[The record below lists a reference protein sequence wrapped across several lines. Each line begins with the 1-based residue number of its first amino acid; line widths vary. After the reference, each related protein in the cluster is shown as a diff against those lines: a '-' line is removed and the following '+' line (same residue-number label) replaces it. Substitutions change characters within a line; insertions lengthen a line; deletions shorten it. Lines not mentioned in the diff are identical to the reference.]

1 MNAFDIPLLSVL
13 LLPLAFKD
21 RWTGRLLA
29 VLVAA
34 GLLIHLVLGVP
45 RWQLI
50 PAYLAVGVVLVLSLR
65 TPLTRRRGK
74 VGWSLLTVL
83 LTLVTA
89 GLVWALPLFRLPA
102 PSGPSAI
109 GTQVVHLDGKNQPV
123 TVQVWYPTT
132 QREGKVASYLFDGPV
147 SSALAQSVGLP
158 GFAFGHLRHLPTH
171 AHLNAAPT
179 AGKHPTLLFFHGLGG
194 VRQQNTFQIEELASH
209 GYLVVGIDMPG
220 YAAATISGQGKV
232 TTNTHGS
239 ASLSSRLSDQ
249 WVRDWATA
257 GRTVLDELLSDPQ
270 WRKLIDA
277 DLIGAFGHSFGGAT
291 AAYLLL
297 TEPRIKAALNM
308 DAGIFGQ
315 PLPEQGYSR
324 PFFLMN
330 TEAGLDLKRLQQ
342 QAEKLADAQISE
354 ATKGQTTTR
363 TAYLS
368 DLNALFERRRQALR
382 GQAWSLVLPG
392 TQHLSFSDVTLYSPL
407 LSGGEDV
414 TATHRAVNAYT
425 LAFFDSQLRD
435 MSVDISALGQV
446 FPALQF
452 QEGASRKD

>member
-1 MNAFDIPLLSVL
+1 MNAFDLPLLSVL

-21 RWTGRLLA
+21 RRTGRFLA
-29 VLVAA
+29 ALVAA

-50 PAYLAVGVVLVLSLR
+50 PAYLAVGLVLLLGLR
-65 TPLTRRRGK
+65 APLTRRRGK
-74 VGWSLLTVL
+74 VGWGVLTVL

-102 PSGPSAI
+102 PSGPHAI
-109 GTQVVHLDGKNQPV
+109 GTQVVHLDVKNQPV
-123 TVQVWYPTT
+123 TVQVWYPTD
-132 QREGKVASYLFDGPV
+132 QREGKVAPYLFDAPV
-147 SSALAQSVGLP
+147 ASALAQSVGLP

-171 AHLNAAPT
+171 AYLKAVPASGP
-179 AGKHPTLLFFHGLGG
+179 HPTLLFFHGLGG
-194 VRQQNTFQIEELASH
+194 VRQQNTFQIEELVSH

-220 YAAATISGQGKV
+220 YAAATVSGQGQV
-232 TTNTHGS
+232 IPNTHGS
-239 ASLSSRLSDQ
+239 ASLSNRLSDQ
-249 WVRDWATA
+249 WVRDWATV
-257 GRTVLDELLSDPQ
+257 GRPVLDELLSDPH
-270 WRKLIDA
+270 WRTFIDA
-277 DLIGAFGHSFGGAT
+277 GRIGAFGHSFGGAT
-291 AAYLLL
+291 ASYLLL

-330 TEAGLDLKRLQQ
+330 TGAGLDLKRLQQ
-342 QAEKLADAQISE
+342 QAEKLTDTQISA
-354 ATKGQTTTR
+354 ATNGQTTSR
-363 TAYLS
+363 AAYFS
-368 DLNALFERRRQALR
+368 DLQDLFERRRQALR

-414 TATHRAVNAYT
+414 DATHREVNAYT

-435 MSVDISALGQV
+435 MPVDTSALRQA

-452 QEGASRKD
+452 QKGLARKD

>member
-257 GRTVLDELLSDPQ
+257 GRTVLDRLLSDPQ
-270 WRKLIDA
+270 WRTLIDA
-277 DLIGAFGHSFGGAT
+277 GRIGAFGHSFGGAT

-330 TEAGLDLKRLQQ
+330 TEAGLDLKRLQR
-342 QAEKLADAQISE
+342 QAEKLTDTQISE

-382 GQAWSLVLPG
+382 GRAWSLMFPG

-435 MSVDISALGQV
+435 MSVDISALRQA
-446 FPALQF
+446 FPDLQL